1 MWFYGRP
8 EKSLKPQNN
17 NNITSHII
25 IHEPKNL
32 VSIWF
37 SRNVREYLC
46 YVKITRQHNKLCLH
60 LNVCPCI
67 APLWV
72 CICCM
77 CVFNTLRRIVSP
89 LVVACQL
96 SLQTEQMSFNCPS
109 LLQTDTNKYKIH
121 IDFKNTHSSKNKYSL
136 DKNNSSGIDFERN
149 LHTGC
154 MWWSVVLCCCLT
166 WYLGGF
172 STVL

>member
-89 LVVACQL
+89 LVVGCQL

-121 IDFKNTHSSKNKYSL
+121 GFKNTHSSKNKYSL